1 MSDTSPLQKLPNSID
16 TAISNLTG
24 PITQTAGETIRD
36 CWDLI
41 FGGLR
46 NVAEKKRL
54 KYAASVEQLKKE
66 LESKIEDIPA
76 NKRTEPD
83 IQVVCGALSDA
94 QYCVD
99 KDELRNRY
107 CLELLHFFCV
117 NAVAVRGFQVPEQ
130 RPGRCVESQLANRAY
145 HQQQRNNDQNYSHF

>member
-94 QYCVD
+94 
-99 KDELRNRY
+99 
-107 CLELLHFFCV
+107 CLLYTS
-117 NAVAVRGFQVPEQ
+117 
-130 RPGRCVESQLANRAY
+130 RCV
-145 HQQQRNNDQNYSHF
+145 